1 MAARTV
7 LGTLVVLTFVLQLF
21 VLSEF
26 RRESQRTE
34 ELAATFAKR
43 SDLAMLRPLRIDETL
58 QHNCMKCH
66 TDRKFKERYGAV
78 PSEMVERVRS
88 HPGSEDMPPAEAERV
103 AAAMI
108 LARCTICH
116 DEPVIGELALR
127 TREDRLRYLRG
138 KVRRTRP
145 VFEANEAS
153 NVMWALDV
161 LLDEP
166 YRRTLQD
173 PSGKPRGRSGN

>member
-43 SDLAMLRPLRIDETL
+43 TDVAMLRPLRIVETL
-58 QHNCMKCH
+58 QHSCMRCH
-66 TDRKFKERYGAV
+66 TDRKFKEAYGAV
-78 PSEMVERVRS
+78 PSEMVARIRN
-88 HPGSEDMPPAEAERV
+88 HPGAEDMPPAEIERA

-108 LARCTICH
+108 LSRCTICH

-127 TREDRLRYLRG
+127 TREDRLGYLRG
-138 KVRRTRP
+138 KVRRTRSI
-145 VFEANEAS
+145 FDANE
-153 NVMWALDV
+153 VPHLMWALDV

-166 YRRTLQD
+166 YRRVLQD
-173 PSGKPRGRSGN
+173 ASAKPRGRSGN